1 MNKFY
6 NTQQIISSN
15 IKDFLLK
22 VDPHFRKTQL
32 NIIPF
37 IIIGM
42 ILSESSTSSDIAKN
56 LKDDFSLVQHDSV
69 VRRIKRLFTN
79 KYFNPYKFYDKII
92 KHVIS
97 NYKKKHKDKRVHIIF
112 DHMFSRDNYTVL
124 MFSMRIGKQGIPLWF
139 RCFESNHSKEAFNI
153 SLIKEGIS

>member
-1 MNKFY
+1 
-6 NTQQIISSN
+6 
-15 IKDFLLK
+15 
-22 VDPHFRKTQL
+22 
-32 NIIPF
+32 
-37 IIIGM
+37 M

-92 KHVIS
+92 RHVIS

-112 DHMFSRDNYTVL
+112 DHMFSRDGLKEMIYDELN
-124 MFSMRIGKQGIPLWF
+124 FA
-139 RCFESNHSKEAFNI
+139 SNRQSKYYPRENVNKASDIFNI
-153 SLIKEGIS
+153 LNDYYMIAKDEDFYLDLIQYLRDNKKL